1 MRAVVGAALL
11 ASALGA
17 ASQAQAQS
25 YQQVVQ
31 NELAGLASRARE
43 QGFRTQVG
51 QTITG
56 TLNNGTQTGLTITL
70 VGGGS
75 YVVFAACDQDCT
87 DIDLR
92 LFAPDGQMIGEDIET
107 DDRPV
112 IIFTAPTSGTYR
124 LQVMMAT
131 CSQNPCYWGAQV
143 LAR

>member
-1 MRAVVGAALL
+1 MRAVAGAALL
-11 ASALGA
+11 AAALVTAG
-17 ASQAQAQS
+17 QLEAQS

-31 NELAGLASRARE
+31 NELAGLAGRARE

-56 TLNNGTQTGLTITL
+56 TLNHGTQTGLSITL

-112 IIFTAPTSGTYR
+112 IIFTAPTSGAYR

-143 LAR
+143 FAR

>member
-1 MRAVVGAALL
+1 MVLM
-11 ASALGA
+11 ALGA
-17 ASQAQAQS
+17 VAPARAQS

-51 QTITG
+51 QTMTG
-56 TLNNGTQTGLTITL
+56 TLNNATQTSVAISL

-92 LFAPDGQMIGEDIET
+92 LFGPDGQMIGEDVAM

-112 IIFTAPTSGTYR
+112 IIFTAPASGTYR